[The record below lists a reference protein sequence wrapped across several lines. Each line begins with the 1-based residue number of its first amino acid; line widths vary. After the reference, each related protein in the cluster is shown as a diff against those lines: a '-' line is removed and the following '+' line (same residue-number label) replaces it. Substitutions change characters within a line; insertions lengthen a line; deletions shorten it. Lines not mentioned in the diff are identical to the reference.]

1 MRAFAWGYSSVGRAT
16 RSQCVGQ
23 GFDSPYLHQDLKGL
37 SLYHLAGIL
46 AVIFYSLFSPFV
58 GSESNSF
65 YFGNS
70 RRDVSFCGIIC
81 SLMACIL
88 RAFLLCSVFAFF
100 MYGTELFAIWPII
113 LSTLLCILLLTYG
126 VIFFKNRTKNQF
138 QKKPRKAYTTKDII
152 NGKHI
157 KK

>member
-1 MRAFAWGYSSVGRAT
+1 MPQKQRTNAGFSFKNQITPPRFERSFFVSSCWNI
-16 RSQCVGQ
+16 SC
-23 GFDSPYLHQDLKGL
+23 Y
-37 SLYHLAGIL
+37 I
-46 AVIFYSLFSPFV
+46 YSLFSPFV